1 MFKRIMHNLIT
12 KVIKYPK
19 IVIILTTLLSIL
31 VISGIGFIKSDD
43 DLKRLLPEDMPSIV
57 TFNQI
62 EDEFGN
68 FEFMYV
74 AIGNSGESIFKP
86 DLFNIAWNLSN
97 DIEQLDECDMVVSIS
112 TSTKMYLDDS
122 DSSIVVVDLVPKAN
136 LTQKEIDE
144 IKEYLDENNI
154 IKNRLVSKNND
165 YLNFLIR
172 PASSK
177 IGIYAALSDSVEQI
191 ASRYTN
197 NNGGDKYETHIGGQS
212 YFVGI
217 LPNIITNE
225 IKVLI
230 LSGFL
235 IMMLILLINL
245 KNIYA
250 VSFILITTILSLL
263 SMLGFMGW
271 IYHFTSSKAFYFT
284 LNNASMPILLLTI
297 ANSDGVHIISRFFKE
312 LRHSKNKIKALA
324 NTCKNVC
331 MPIILTSITTML
343 AFLSLLFSPI
353 EGMNGYAITIA
364 FGIFWACLLSLTFL
378 PALISLIKW
387 NPNSKS
393 ITKPSLIELAI
404 NKFSKFVKK
413 HPKRI
418 LSLGGSFVAIAVI
431 GLFFIKVEVNMV
443 EMFRKGTV
451 IRDSATFLDE
461 NMTGNLNVLIRAS
474 SKSGEDGLNS
484 PENLKDIEKLQIYL
498 DNIDGVTSTISI
510 TEVVKEMHKTIMD
523 GNPEYKTIPESRAKI
538 NNLFFLYYMNEDS
551 DLSSLINDDNSVAV
565 ITSLLKT
572 FPTTKM
578 DEYKHNIG
586 TFIDDEI
593 LNTND
598 YLEFE
603 ISGMMAFFSD
613 FIQLVIKSTAFSIA
627 ASIILIFI
635 ASSIFFKSWIFGILS
650 IITLFSAIVINYG
663 LMGIFGIELTHITIV
678 LSSIIIGVGVDFSI
692 HYISEY
698 RELKHNK
705 ANNKTIKTIEKVGH
719 PIILDACS
727 NMGFAALL
735 FSTIIPL
742 SAVGGLM
749 IFAMISCSIGAL
761 TILASSIEI
770 FKHKIH

>member
-1 MFKRIMHNLIT
+1 MFKRIIDNLIT

-19 IVIILTTLLSIL
+19 IIIILTTLLSIL

-112 TSTKMYLDDS
+112 TSTKMHFDES
-122 DSSIVVVDLVPKAN
+122 DSSMVVVDLVPKAN

-144 IKEYLDENNI
+144 IKEYLNENNT
-154 IKNRLVSKNND
+154 IKGRLVSENND

-177 IGIYAALSDSVEQI
+177 IGTYAALSDSVEQI
-191 ASRYTN
+191 ASRYT
-197 NNGGDKYETHIGGQS
+197 NGGDKYETHIGGQS

-225 IKVLI
+225 IKILI

-250 VSFILITTILSLL
+250 VSSILITTILSLL

-271 IYHFTSSKAFYFT
+271 IYHFTSSKSFYFT

-297 ANSDGVHIISRFFKE
+297 ANSDAVHIISRFFKE
-312 LRHSKNKIKALA
+312 LRNSKNKIVAITD
-324 NTCKNVC
+324 TCRHIC
-331 MPIILTSITTML
+331 MPIVLTSITTML

-387 NPNSKS
+387 NPKSSS
-393 ITKPSLIELAI
+393 ITKPSLIELAV

-413 HPKRI
+413 YPKRI
-418 LSLGGSFVAIAVI
+418 LSLGGSLVAIAVI

-498 DNIDGVTSTISI
+498 DNIDEVTSTISI
-510 TEVVKEMHKTIMD
+510 TEVIKEMHKTIMD

-538 NNLFFLYYMNEDS
+538 DNLFFLYYMNEDS

-598 YLEFE
+598 DLEFE

-635 ASSIFFKSWIFGILS
+635 ASAIFFRSWIFGILS

-692 HYISEY
+692 HYIAEY

-719 PIILDACS
+719 PILLDACS

>member
-1 MFKRIMHNLIT
+1 MFKRIIDNLIT

-19 IVIILTTLLSIL
+19 IIIILTTLLSIL

-43 DLKRLLPEDMPSIV
+43 DLKRLLPQDMPSIV

-112 TSTKMYLDDS
+112 TSTKMHFDES
-122 DSSIVVVDLVPKAN
+122 DSSMVVVDLVSKAN

-144 IKEYLDENNI
+144 IKEYLNENNT
-154 IKNRLVSKNND
+154 IKGRLVSENDD

-177 IGIYAALSDSVEQI
+177 IGTYAALSDSVEQI

-197 NNGGDKYETHIGGQS
+197 GGDKYETHIGGQS
-212 YFVGI
+212 YFAGI

-225 IKVLI
+225 IKILI

-250 VSFILITTILSLL
+250 VSSILITTILSLL

-271 IYHFTSSKAFYFT
+271 IYYFTSSKSFYFT

-312 LRHSKNKIKALA
+312 LRHSKNKIKALT

-387 NPNSKS
+387 NPKSSS

-413 HPKRI
+413 YPKRI
-418 LSLGGSFVAIAVI
+418 LSLGGSLVAIAVI

-474 SKSGEDGLNS
+474 SKGGEDGLNS

-498 DNIDGVTSTISI
+498 DNIDEVTSTISI
-510 TEVVKEMHKTIMD
+510 TEVIKEMHKTIMD

-538 NNLFFLYYMNEDS
+538 DNLFFLYYMNEDS
-551 DLSSLINDDNSVAV
+551 DLSSLINDDNSVTV

-598 YLEFE
+598 DLEFE

-635 ASSIFFKSWIFGILS
+635 ASAIFFRSWIFGILS

-663 LMGIFGIELTHITIV
+663 LMGILGIELTHITIV

-719 PIILDACS
+719 PILLDACS

>member
-1 MFKRIMHNLIT
+1 MFKRIIDNLIT

-19 IVIILTTLLSIL
+19 IIIILTTLLSIL

-86 DLFNIAWNLSN
+86 DLLNVAWNLSN

-112 TSTKMYLDDS
+112 TSTKMYFDES
-122 DSSIVVVDLVPKAN
+122 DSSMLVVDLVPKTN

-144 IKEYLDENNI
+144 IKEYLNENNI
-154 IKNRLVSKNND
+154 IKDRLVSKNND

-172 PASSK
+172 PANSD
-177 IGIYAALSDSVEQI
+177 IGTYAALSDSVEQI
-191 ASRYTN
+191 ASRYT
-197 NNGGDKYETHIGGQS
+197 NGGDKYETHIGGQS

-225 IKVLI
+225 IKILI

-250 VSFILITTILSLL
+250 VSSILITTILSLL

-271 IYHFTSSKAFYFT
+271 IYYFTSSKSFYFT

-312 LRHSKNKIKALA
+312 LRHSKNKIKALT

-387 NPNSKS
+387 NPKSSS

-413 HPKRI
+413 YPKRI
-418 LSLGGSFVAIAVI
+418 LSLGGSLVAIAVI

-498 DNIDGVTSTISI
+498 DNIDEVTSTISI
-510 TEVVKEMHKTIMD
+510 TEVIKEMHKTIMD

-538 NNLFFLYYMNEDS
+538 DNLFFLYYMNEDS
-551 DLSSLINDDNSVAV
+551 DLSSLINDDNSVTV

-598 YLEFE
+598 DLEFE

-635 ASSIFFKSWIFGILS
+635 ASAIFFRSWIFGILS

-719 PIILDACS
+719 PILLDACS

-770 FKHKIH
+770 FKHKIY

>member
-1 MFKRIMHNLIT
+1 MFKKIINKLIT

-31 VISGIGFIKSDD
+31 LISGIGFIKSDD
-43 DLKRLLPEDMPSIV
+43 DLKRLLPQDMPSIV

-86 DLFNIAWNLSN
+86 DLLNVAWNLSN

-112 TSTKMYLDDS
+112 TSTKMHFDES
-122 DSSIVVVDLVPKAN
+122 DSSMVVVDLVSKAN

-144 IKEYLDENNI
+144 IKEYLNENNT
-154 IKNRLVSKNND
+154 IKGRLVSENDD

-177 IGIYAALSDSVEQI
+177 IGTYAALSDSVEQI
-191 ASRYTN
+191 ASRYT
-197 NNGGDKYETHIGGQS
+197 NGGDKYETHIGGQS

-225 IKVLI
+225 IKILI

-250 VSFILITTILSLL
+250 VSSILITTILSLL

-271 IYHFTSSKAFYFT
+271 IYYFTSSKAFYFT

-312 LRHSKNKIKALA
+312 LRHSKNKIKALT

-418 LSLGGSFVAIAVI
+418 LSLGGSLVAIAVI

-498 DNIDGVTSTISI
+498 DNIDEVTSTISI
-510 TEVVKEMHKTIMD
+510 TEVIKEMHKTIMD

-538 NNLFFLYYMNEDS
+538 DNLFFLYYMNEDS
-551 DLSSLINDDNSVAV
+551 DLSSLINDDNSVTV

-598 YLEFE
+598 DLEFE

-635 ASSIFFKSWIFGILS
+635 ASAIFFRSWIFGILS

-719 PIILDACS
+719 PILLDACS

-770 FKHKIH
+770 FKHKIY

>member
-1 MFKRIMHNLIT
+1 MFKRIIDNLIT

-112 TSTKMYLDDS
+112 TSTKMHFDES
-122 DSSIVVVDLVPKAN
+122 DSSMVVVDLVPKAN

-144 IKEYLDENNI
+144 IKEYLNENNT
-154 IKNRLVSKNND
+154 IKGRLVSENND

-172 PASSK
+172 PTSSK
-177 IGIYAALSDSVEQI
+177 IGTYAALSDSVEQI
-191 ASRYTN
+191 ASRYT
-197 NNGGDKYETHIGGQS
+197 NGGDKYETHIGGQS

-225 IKVLI
+225 IKILI

-250 VSFILITTILSLL
+250 VSSILITTILSLL

-271 IYHFTSSKAFYFT
+271 IYYFTSSKAFYFT

-312 LRHSKNKIKALA
+312 LRHSKNKIKALT

-387 NPNSKS
+387 NPKSSS

-413 HPKRI
+413 YPKRI
-418 LSLGGSFVAIAVI
+418 LSLGGSLVAIAVI

-498 DNIDGVTSTISI
+498 DNIDEVTSTISI
-510 TEVVKEMHKTIMD
+510 TEVIKEMHKTIMD

-538 NNLFFLYYMNEDS
+538 DNLFFLYYMNEDS

-598 YLEFE
+598 DLEFE

-635 ASSIFFKSWIFGILS
+635 ASAIFFRSWIFGILS

-719 PIILDACS
+719 PIVLDACS

>member
-1 MFKRIMHNLIT
+1 MFKKIIYNLIT
-12 KVIKYPK
+12 KVTKYPRV
-19 IVIILTTLLSIL
+19 VIILTTLLSIL
-31 VISGIGFIKSDD
+31 IISGIGFIKSDD
-43 DLKRLLPEDMPSIV
+43 DLKRLLPQDMPSIV

-112 TSTKMYLDDS
+112 TSTKMHFDES
-122 DSSIVVVDLVPKAN
+122 DSSMVVVDLVSKAN

-144 IKEYLDENNI
+144 IKEYLNENNT
-154 IKNRLVSKNND
+154 IKGRLVSENND

-172 PASSK
+172 PTSSE

-191 ASRYTN
+191 ASRYT
-197 NNGGDKYETHIGGQS
+197 NGGDKYETHIGGQS

-225 IKVLI
+225 IKILI

-250 VSFILITTILSLL
+250 VSSILITTILSLL

-271 IYHFTSSKAFYFT
+271 IYYFTSSKAFYFT

-312 LRHSKNKIKALA
+312 LRHSKNKIKALT

-387 NPNSKS
+387 NPKSSS

-413 HPKRI
+413 NPKRI
-418 LSLGGSFVAIAVI
+418 LSLGGSLVAIAVI

-498 DNIDGVTSTISI
+498 DNIDEVTSTISI
-510 TEVVKEMHKTIMD
+510 TEVIKEMHKTIMD

-538 NNLFFLYYMNEDS
+538 DNLFFLYYMNEDS

-578 DEYKHNIG
+578 DEYRHNIG

-593 LNTND
+593 LSTND
-598 YLEFE
+598 DLEFE

-635 ASSIFFKSWIFGILS
+635 ASAIFFRSWIFGILS

-719 PIILDACS
+719 PIVLDACS

-770 FKHKIH
+770 FKHKIY

>member
-1 MFKRIMHNLIT
+1 MFKRIIDNLIT

-19 IVIILTTLLSIL
+19 IIIILTTLLSIL

-112 TSTKMYLDDS
+112 TSTKMHFDES
-122 DSSIVVVDLVPKAN
+122 DSSMVVVDLVSKAN

-144 IKEYLDENNI
+144 IKEYLNENNT
-154 IKNRLVSKNND
+154 IKGRLVSENND

-177 IGIYAALSDSVEQI
+177 IGTYAALSDSVEQI
-191 ASRYTN
+191 ASRYT
-197 NNGGDKYETHIGGQS
+197 NGGDKYETHIGGQS

-225 IKVLI
+225 IKILI

-250 VSFILITTILSLL
+250 VLSILITTIFSLL

-312 LRHSKNKIKALA
+312 LRHSKNKIKALT

-378 PALISLIKW
+378 PAIISLIKW

-413 HPKRI
+413 NPKRI
-418 LSLGGSFVAIAVI
+418 LSLGGSLVAIAAI

-498 DNIDGVTSTISI
+498 DNIDEVTSTISI
-510 TEVVKEMHKTIMD
+510 TEVIKEMHKTIMD

-538 NNLFFLYYMNEDS
+538 DNLFFLYYMNEDS

-598 YLEFE
+598 DLEFE

-613 FIQLVIKSTAFSIA
+613 FIQLVVKSTAFSIA

-635 ASSIFFKSWIFGILS
+635 ASAIFFRSWIFGILS

-719 PIILDACS
+719 PIVLDACS

>member
-1 MFKRIMHNLIT
+1 MFKRIIDNLIT

-19 IVIILTTLLSIL
+19 IIIILTTLLSIL

-86 DLFNIAWNLSN
+86 DLLNVAWNLSN

-112 TSTKMYLDDS
+112 TSTKMYFDES
-122 DSSIVVVDLVPKAN
+122 DSSMLVVDLVPKAN

-144 IKEYLDENNI
+144 IKEYLNENNI
-154 IKNRLVSKNND
+154 IKDRLVSKNND

-172 PASSK
+172 PANSD
-177 IGIYAALSDSVEQI
+177 IGTYAALSDSVEQI
-191 ASRYTN
+191 ASRYT
-197 NNGGDKYETHIGGQS
+197 NGGDKYETHIGGQS

-225 IKVLI
+225 IKILI

-250 VSFILITTILSLL
+250 VSSILITTILSLL

-271 IYHFTSSKAFYFT
+271 IYYFTSSKSFYFT

-312 LRHSKNKIKALA
+312 LRHSKNKIKALT

-387 NPNSKS
+387 NPKSSS

-413 HPKRI
+413 YPKRI
-418 LSLGGSFVAIAVI
+418 LSLGGSLVAIAVI

-498 DNIDGVTSTISI
+498 DNIDEVTSTISI
-510 TEVVKEMHKTIMD
+510 TEVIKEMHKTIMD

-538 NNLFFLYYMNEDS
+538 DNLFFLYYMNEDS

-598 YLEFE
+598 DLEFE

-635 ASSIFFKSWIFGILS
+635 ASAIFFRSWIFGILS

-719 PIILDACS
+719 PILLDACS

>member
-1 MFKRIMHNLIT
+1 MFKKNIDKLIT

-31 VISGIGFIKSDD
+31 LISGIGFIKSDD
-43 DLKRLLPEDMPSIV
+43 DLKRLLPQDMPSIV

-112 TSTKMYLDDS
+112 TSTKMYFDES
-122 DSSIVVVDLVPKAN
+122 DSSMLVVDLVPKVN

-144 IKEYLDENNI
+144 IKEYLNENNT
-154 IKNRLVSKNND
+154 IKGRLVSENND

-177 IGIYAALSDSVEQI
+177 IGTYAALSDSVEQI
-191 ASRYTN
+191 ASRYT
-197 NNGGDKYETHIGGQS
+197 NGGDKYETHIGGQS

-225 IKVLI
+225 IKILI

-250 VSFILITTILSLL
+250 VSSILITTILSLL

-271 IYHFTSSKAFYFT
+271 IYYFTSSKAFYFT

-312 LRHSKNKIKALA
+312 LRHSKNKIKALT

-387 NPNSKS
+387 NPKSSS

-413 HPKRI
+413 YPKRI
-418 LSLGGSFVAIAVI
+418 LSLGGSLVVIAVI

-498 DNIDGVTSTISI
+498 DNIDEVTSTISI
-510 TEVVKEMHKTIMD
+510 TEVIKEMHKTIMD

-538 NNLFFLYYMNEDS
+538 DNLFFLYYMNEDS

-598 YLEFE
+598 DLEFE

-635 ASSIFFKSWIFGILS
+635 ASAIFFRSWIFGILS

-719 PIILDACS
+719 PIVLDACS

>member
-1 MFKRIMHNLIT
+1 MFKKIIYNLIT
-12 KVIKYPK
+12 KVTKYPRV
-19 IVIILTTLLSIL
+19 VIILTTLLSIL
-31 VISGIGFIKSDD
+31 IISGIGFIKSDD
-43 DLKRLLPEDMPSIV
+43 DLKRLLPQDMPSIV

-86 DLFNIAWNLSN
+86 DLLNVAWNLSN

-112 TSTKMYLDDS
+112 TSTKMYFDES
-122 DSSIVVVDLVPKAN
+122 DSSMLVVDLVPKAN

-144 IKEYLDENNI
+144 IKEYLNENNI
-154 IKNRLVSKNND
+154 IKDRLVSKNND

-172 PASSK
+172 PANSD
-177 IGIYAALSDSVEQI
+177 IGTYAALSDSVEQI
-191 ASRYTN
+191 ASRYT
-197 NNGGDKYETHIGGQS
+197 NGGDKYETHIGGQS

-225 IKVLI
+225 IKILI

-250 VSFILITTILSLL
+250 VSSILITTILSLL

-271 IYHFTSSKAFYFT
+271 IYYFTSSKAFYFT

-312 LRHSKNKIKALA
+312 LRHSKNKIKALT

-413 HPKRI
+413 NPKRI
-418 LSLGGSFVAIAVI
+418 LSLGGSLVAIAVI

-498 DNIDGVTSTISI
+498 DNIDEVTSTISI
-510 TEVVKEMHKTIMD
+510 TEVIKEMHKTIMD

-538 NNLFFLYYMNEDS
+538 DNLFFLYYMNEDS
-551 DLSSLINDDNSVAV
+551 DLSSLINDDNSVTV

-598 YLEFE
+598 DLEFE

-635 ASSIFFKSWIFGILS
+635 ASAIFFRSWIFGILS

-663 LMGIFGIELTHITIV
+663 LMGILGIELTHITIV

-719 PIILDACS
+719 PIVLDACS

-770 FKHKIH
+770 FKHKIY

>member
-1 MFKRIMHNLIT
+1 M
-12 KVIKYPK
+12 YA
-19 IVIILTTLLSIL
+19 
-31 VISGIGFIKSDD
+31 KS
-43 DLKRLLPEDMPSIV
+43 LNK
-57 TFNQI
+57 N
-62 EDEFGN
+62 
-68 FEFMYV
+68 
-74 AIGNSGESIFKP
+74 
-86 DLFNIAWNLSN
+86 
-97 DIEQLDECDMVVSIS
+97 
-112 TSTKMYLDDS
+112 DS
-122 DSSIVVVDLVPKAN
+122 DSL
-136 LTQKEIDE
+136 
-144 IKEYLDENNI
+144 
-154 IKNRLVSKNND
+154 R
-165 YLNFLIR
+165 
-172 PASSK
+172 
-177 IGIYAALSDSVEQI
+177 
-191 ASRYTN
+191 
-197 NNGGDKYETHIGGQS
+197 
-212 YFVGI
+212 
-217 LPNIITNE
+217 
-225 IKVLI
+225 
-230 LSGFL
+230 SGFL

-250 VSFILITTILSLL
+250 VLSILITTILSLL

-324 NTCKNVC
+324 DTCKNVC

-387 NPNSKS
+387 NPKSSS

-413 HPKRI
+413 YPKRI
-418 LSLGGSFVAIAVI
+418 LSLGGSLVAIAVI

-498 DNIDGVTSTISI
+498 DNIDEVTSTISI
-510 TEVVKEMHKTIMD
+510 TEVIKEMHKTIMD

-538 NNLFFLYYMNEDS
+538 DNLFFLYYMNEDS

-572 FPTTKM
+572 YPTTKM

-598 YLEFE
+598 DLEFE

-635 ASSIFFKSWIFGILS
+635 ASAIFFRSWIFGILS

-749 IFAMISCSIGAL
+749 IFAMISCCIGAL

>member
-1 MFKRIMHNLIT
+1 MFKKIIDNLIT

-112 TSTKMYLDDS
+112 TSTKMHFDES
-122 DSSIVVVDLVPKAN
+122 DSSMVVVDLVSKAN

-144 IKEYLDENNI
+144 IKEYLNENNT
-154 IKNRLVSKNND
+154 IKGRLVSENND

-172 PASSK
+172 PTSSK
-177 IGIYAALSDSVEQI
+177 IGTYAALSDSVEQI
-191 ASRYTN
+191 ASRYT
-197 NNGGDKYETHIGGQS
+197 NGGDKYETHIGGQS

-225 IKVLI
+225 IKILI

-250 VSFILITTILSLL
+250 VSSILITTILSLL

-271 IYHFTSSKAFYFT
+271 IYYFTSSKAFYFT

-312 LRHSKNKIKALA
+312 LRHSKNKIKALT

-387 NPNSKS
+387 NPKSSS

-418 LSLGGSFVAIAVI
+418 LSLGGSLVAIAVI

-498 DNIDGVTSTISI
+498 DNIDEVTSTISI
-510 TEVVKEMHKTIMD
+510 TEVIKEMHKTIMD

-538 NNLFFLYYMNEDS
+538 DNLFFLYYMNEDS

-598 YLEFE
+598 DLEFE

-635 ASSIFFKSWIFGILS
+635 ASAIFFRSWIFGILS

-719 PIILDACS
+719 PIVLDACS

>member
-1 MFKRIMHNLIT
+1 MFKKIIDKLIT

-31 VISGIGFIKSDD
+31 LISGIGFIKSDD
-43 DLKRLLPEDMPSIV
+43 DLKRLLPQDMPSIV

-86 DLFNIAWNLSN
+86 DLLNVAWNLSN

-112 TSTKMYLDDS
+112 TSTKMYFDES
-122 DSSIVVVDLVPKAN
+122 DSSMLVVDLVPKVN

-144 IKEYLDENNI
+144 IKEYLNENNI
-154 IKNRLVSKNND
+154 IKDRLVSKNND

-172 PASSK
+172 PANSD
-177 IGIYAALSDSVEQI
+177 IGTYAALSDSVEQI
-191 ASRYTN
+191 ASRYT
-197 NNGGDKYETHIGGQS
+197 NGGDKYETHIGGQS

-225 IKVLI
+225 IKILI

-250 VSFILITTILSLL
+250 VSSILITTILSLL

-271 IYHFTSSKAFYFT
+271 IYYFTSSKAFYFT

-312 LRHSKNKIKALA
+312 LRHSKNKIKALT

-413 HPKRI
+413 NPKRI
-418 LSLGGSFVAIAVI
+418 LSLGGSLVVIAVI

-498 DNIDGVTSTISI
+498 DNIDEVTSTISI
-510 TEVVKEMHKTIMD
+510 TEVIKEMHKTIMD

-538 NNLFFLYYMNEDS
+538 DNLFFLYYMNEDS

-578 DEYKHNIG
+578 DEYRHNIG

-593 LNTND
+593 LSTND
-598 YLEFE
+598 DLEFK

-635 ASSIFFKSWIFGILS
+635 ASAIFFRSWIFGILS

-719 PIILDACS
+719 PIVLDACS

-770 FKHKIH
+770 FKHKIY

>member
-1 MFKRIMHNLIT
+1 MFKKIINKLIT

-31 VISGIGFIKSDD
+31 LISGIGFIKSDD
-43 DLKRLLPEDMPSIV
+43 DLKRLLPQDMPSIV

-112 TSTKMYLDDS
+112 TSTKMHFDES
-122 DSSIVVVDLVPKAN
+122 DSSMVVVDLVSKAN

-144 IKEYLDENNI
+144 IKEYLNENNT
-154 IKNRLVSKNND
+154 IKGRLVSENDD

-177 IGIYAALSDSVEQI
+177 IGTYAALSDSVEQI
-191 ASRYTN
+191 ASRYT
-197 NNGGDKYETHIGGQS
+197 NGGDKYETHIGGQS

-225 IKVLI
+225 IKILI

-250 VSFILITTILSLL
+250 VSSILITTILSLL

-271 IYHFTSSKAFYFT
+271 IYYFTSSKAFYFT

-312 LRHSKNKIKALA
+312 LRHSKNKIKALT

-413 HPKRI
+413 YPKRI
-418 LSLGGSFVAIAVI
+418 LSLGGSLVAIAVI

-498 DNIDGVTSTISI
+498 DNIDEVTSTISI
-510 TEVVKEMHKTIMD
+510 TEVIKEMHKTIMD

-538 NNLFFLYYMNEDS
+538 DNLFFLYYMNEDS

-578 DEYKHNIG
+578 DEYRHNIG

-593 LNTND
+593 LSTND
-598 YLEFE
+598 DLEFE

-635 ASSIFFKSWIFGILS
+635 ASAIFFRSWIFGILS

-719 PIILDACS
+719 PILLDACS

>member
-1 MFKRIMHNLIT
+1 
-12 KVIKYPK
+12 
-19 IVIILTTLLSIL
+19 
-31 VISGIGFIKSDD
+31 
-43 DLKRLLPEDMPSIV
+43 
-57 TFNQI
+57 
-62 EDEFGN
+62 
-68 FEFMYV
+68 
-74 AIGNSGESIFKP
+74 
-86 DLFNIAWNLSN
+86 
-97 DIEQLDECDMVVSIS
+97 
-112 TSTKMYLDDS
+112 
-122 DSSIVVVDLVPKAN
+122 
-136 LTQKEIDE
+136 
-144 IKEYLDENNI
+144 
-154 IKNRLVSKNND
+154 
-165 YLNFLIR
+165 
-172 PASSK
+172 
-177 IGIYAALSDSVEQI
+177 
-191 ASRYTN
+191 
-197 NNGGDKYETHIGGQS
+197 
-212 YFVGI
+212 
-217 LPNIITNE
+217 
-225 IKVLI
+225 
-230 LSGFL
+230 
-235 IMMLILLINL
+235 
-245 KNIYA
+245 
-250 VSFILITTILSLL
+250 
-263 SMLGFMGW
+263 
-271 IYHFTSSKAFYFT
+271 
-284 LNNASMPILLLTI
+284 MPILLLTI

-312 LRHSKNKIKALA
+312 LRHSKNKIKALT

-387 NPNSKS
+387 NPKSSS
-393 ITKPSLIELAI
+393 ITKPSLIELAV

-413 HPKRI
+413 YPKRI
-418 LSLGGSFVAIAVI
+418 LSLGGSLVAIAVI

-498 DNIDGVTSTISI
+498 DNIDEVTSTISI
-510 TEVVKEMHKTIMD
+510 TEVIKEMHKTIMD

-538 NNLFFLYYMNEDS
+538 DNLFFLYYMNEDS

-598 YLEFE
+598 DLEFE

-635 ASSIFFKSWIFGILS
+635 ASAIFFRSWIFGILS

-692 HYISEY
+692 HYIAEY

-719 PIILDACS
+719 PILLDACS

>member
-1 MFKRIMHNLIT
+1 
-12 KVIKYPK
+12 
-19 IVIILTTLLSIL
+19 
-31 VISGIGFIKSDD
+31 
-43 DLKRLLPEDMPSIV
+43 
-57 TFNQI
+57 
-62 EDEFGN
+62 
-68 FEFMYV
+68 
-74 AIGNSGESIFKP
+74 
-86 DLFNIAWNLSN
+86 
-97 DIEQLDECDMVVSIS
+97 
-112 TSTKMYLDDS
+112 
-122 DSSIVVVDLVPKAN
+122 
-136 LTQKEIDE
+136 
-144 IKEYLDENNI
+144 
-154 IKNRLVSKNND
+154 
-165 YLNFLIR
+165 
-172 PASSK
+172 
-177 IGIYAALSDSVEQI
+177 
-191 ASRYTN
+191 
-197 NNGGDKYETHIGGQS
+197 
-212 YFVGI
+212 
-217 LPNIITNE
+217 
-225 IKVLI
+225 
-230 LSGFL
+230 
-235 IMMLILLINL
+235 MMLILLINL

-250 VSFILITTILSLL
+250 VLSILITTILSLL

-312 LRHSKNKIKALA
+312 LRHSKNKIKALT

-413 HPKRI
+413 NPKRI
-418 LSLGGSFVAIAVI
+418 LSLGGSFVAIAII

-498 DNIDGVTSTISI
+498 DNIDEVTSTISI
-510 TEVVKEMHKTIMD
+510 TEVIKEMHKTIMD

-586 TFIDDEI
+586 TFNDDEI

-598 YLEFE
+598 DLEFE

-613 FIQLVIKSTAFSIA
+613 FIQLVIRSTAFSIA

-635 ASSIFFKSWIFGILS
+635 ASAIFFRSWIFGILS

-663 LMGIFGIELTHITIV
+663 LMGIFGIKLTHITIV

>member
-1 MFKRIMHNLIT
+1 MFEKTIHSLIT
-12 KVIKYPK
+12 QVIKHPK

-31 VISGIGFIKSDD
+31 LISGIGFIKQDD
-43 DLKRLLPEDMPSIV
+43 DLKRLLPNDMPSIV
-57 TFNQI
+57 TFNEI

-68 FEFMYV
+68 FEFMYL
-74 AIGNSGESIFKP
+74 AIGNKGESVFNP
-86 DLFNIAWNLSN
+86 EVFNIAWNLSN
-97 DIEQLDECDMVVSIS
+97 NIEQLDECDEVVSIS
-112 TSTKMYLDDS
+112 NSTRLYFDNT
-122 DSSIVVVDLVPKAN
+122 DSSMVISDLVPKKN

-144 IKEYLDENNI
+144 IKKYLD
-154 IKNRLVSKNND
+154 KNDVVKDRLVSKNND

-172 PASSK
+172 PANSH
-177 IGIYAALSDSVEQI
+177 IYTALSDSVEQI
-191 ASRYTN
+191 VNRYVD
-197 NNGGDKYETHIGGQS
+197 NNGNDKYESHFGGQS
-212 YFVGI
+212 YFAGI
-217 LPNIITNE
+217 IPGIITNE
-225 IKVLI
+225 VKVLI

-235 IMMLILLINL
+235 IMMFILLINL

-250 VSFILITTILSLL
+250 VFLIVITTIFSLL

-271 IYHFTSSKAFYFT
+271 VYHITLSESFYFT

-312 LRHSKNKIKALA
+312 LRYSKDKIKAIT
-324 NTCKNVC
+324 NTCKHNC

-353 EGMNGYAITIA
+353 EGMNGYGITIA

-378 PALISLIKW
+378 PAITSLIEW

-393 ITKPSLIELAI
+393 ITKLSLMELGI

-413 HPKRI
+413 NPKRI
-418 LSLGGSFVAIAVI
+418 LSLGGSFVAIATI

-461 NMTGNLNVLIRAS
+461 NMTGNLNVLIKVH

-484 PENLKDIEKLQIYL
+484 PSNLKDLEKLQIYL
-498 DNIDGVTSTISI
+498 NNIDGVTSTISI

-523 GNPEYKTIPESRAKI
+523 GNLKYKTIPESRAKI
-538 NNLFFLYYMNEDS
+538 DNLFFLYFMNKDG
-551 DLSSLINDDNSVAV
+551 DLSALINDEHDTAV

-578 DEYKHNIG
+578 DEYRHDIKE
-586 TFIDDEI
+586 FIDNEI
-593 LNTND
+593 LSTND
-598 YLEFE
+598 DLEFE

-613 FIQLVIKSTAFSIA
+613 FIKLVIDSTAISIA

-635 ASSIFFKSWIFGILS
+635 VSSIFFKSWIYGILS
-650 IITLFSAIVINYG
+650 IITLFSAIVMNYG
-663 LMGIFGIELTHITIV
+663 FMGIFGIELTHITIV

-698 RELKHNK
+698 RSLRRNK
-705 ANNKTIKTIEKVGH
+705 TNNKTIKTIEKVGH

-749 IFAMISCSIGAL
+749 IFAMLACSIGTL

>member
-1 MFKRIMHNLIT
+1 MFKKIIDKLIT

-68 FEFMYV
+68 FEFMYL

-112 TSTKMYLDDS
+112 TSTKMHFDES
-122 DSSIVVVDLVPKAN
+122 DSSMLVVDLVPKAN

-144 IKEYLDENNI
+144 IKEYLNENNT
-154 IKNRLVSKNND
+154 IKGRLVSENND

-172 PASSK
+172 PTSSK
-177 IGIYAALSDSVEQI
+177 IGTYAALSDSVEQI
-191 ASRYTN
+191 ASRYT
-197 NNGGDKYETHIGGQS
+197 NGGDKYETHIGGQS

-225 IKVLI
+225 IKILI

-250 VSFILITTILSLL
+250 VSSILITTILSLL

-271 IYHFTSSKAFYFT
+271 IYYFTSSKAFYFT

-312 LRHSKNKIKALA
+312 LRHSKNKIKALT

-378 PALISLIKW
+378 PALISLMKW

-413 HPKRI
+413 YPKRI
-418 LSLGGSFVAIAVI
+418 LSLGGSLVAIAVI

-498 DNIDGVTSTISI
+498 DNIDEVTSTISI
-510 TEVVKEMHKTIMD
+510 TEVIKEMHKTIMD

-538 NNLFFLYYMNEDS
+538 DNLFFLYYMNEDS

-586 TFIDDEI
+586 AFIDDEI

-598 YLEFE
+598 DLEFE

-635 ASSIFFKSWIFGILS
+635 ASAIFFRSWIFGILS

-719 PIILDACS
+719 PIVLDACS

>member
-1 MFKRIMHNLIT
+1 MLEKIIHPLIT
-12 KVIKYPK
+12 KIIKYPK
-19 IVIILTTLLSIL
+19 IVIILTIFLSALL
-31 VISGIGFIKSDD
+31 ISGIGFIQQDE
-43 DLKRLLPEDMPSIV
+43 DLKRLLPNDMPSIV
-57 TFNQI
+57 TFNEI

-68 FEFMYV
+68 FEFMYL
-74 AIGNSGESIFKP
+74 AIGNSGESVFKP
-86 DLFNIAWNLSN
+86 EIFSIAWNLSN
-97 DIEQLDECDMVVSIS
+97 DIEQLDECDEVVSINN
-112 TSTKMYLDDS
+112 STKLYFDET
-122 DSSIVVVDLVPKAN
+122 DSSMVISDLVPKKN

-144 IKEYLDENNI
+144 IKRYLDENNVV
-154 IKNRLVSKNND
+154 KDRLVSKNND

-172 PASSK
+172 PANSH
-177 IGIYAALSDSVEQI
+177 IYAALSDSVKQI
-191 ASRYTN
+191 ANRYLDN
-197 NNGGDKYETHIGGQS
+197 DSNKYEAHFGGQS
-212 YFVGI
+212 YFAGI
-217 LPNIITNE
+217 IPGIITNE
-225 IKVLI
+225 VKVLI

-235 IMMLILLINL
+235 IMILILLINL

-250 VSFILITTILSLL
+250 VLLIVITTTLSLL

-271 IYHFTSSKAFYFT
+271 VYYFTSSKSFYFT

-312 LRHSKNKIKALA
+312 LRNSKNKIKSIT
-324 NTCKNVC
+324 NTCKHIC

-343 AFLSLLFSPI
+343 AFLSLLISPI
-353 EGMNGYAITIA
+353 EGMNGYGITIA

-378 PALISLIKW
+378 PAIISLIKW

-413 HPKRI
+413 YPKRI
-418 LSLGGSFVAIAVI
+418 LSLGGSLVAIAVI

-498 DNIDGVTSTISI
+498 DNIDEVTSTISI
-510 TEVVKEMHKTIMD
+510 TEVIKEMHKTIMD

-538 NNLFFLYYMNEDS
+538 DNLFFLYYMNEDS

-598 YLEFE
+598 DLEFE

-635 ASSIFFKSWIFGILS
+635 ASAIFFRSWIFGILS

-719 PIILDACS
+719 PIVLDACS

>member
-1 MFKRIMHNLIT
+1 MFKRIIDNLIT

-19 IVIILTTLLSIL
+19 IIIILTTLLSIL

-86 DLFNIAWNLSN
+86 DLFNIAWDLSN

-112 TSTKMYLDDS
+112 TSTKMHFDES
-122 DSSIVVVDLVPKAN
+122 DSSMVVVDLVSKAN

-144 IKEYLDENNI
+144 IKEYLNENNT
-154 IKNRLVSKNND
+154 IKGRLVSENND

-177 IGIYAALSDSVEQI
+177 IGTYAALSDSVEQI
-191 ASRYTN
+191 ASRYT
-197 NNGGDKYETHIGGQS
+197 NGGDKYETHIGGQS

-225 IKVLI
+225 IKILI

-250 VSFILITTILSLL
+250 VSSILITTILSLL

-271 IYHFTSSKAFYFT
+271 IYYFTSSKSFYFT

-312 LRHSKNKIKALA
+312 LRHSKNKIKALT

-387 NPNSKS
+387 NPKSSS

-413 HPKRI
+413 YPKRI
-418 LSLGGSFVAIAVI
+418 LSLGGSLVAIAVI

-498 DNIDGVTSTISI
+498 DNIDEVTSTISI
-510 TEVVKEMHKTIMD
+510 TEVIKEMHKTIMD
-523 GNPEYKTIPESRAKI
+523 GNLEYKTIPESRAKI
-538 NNLFFLYYMNEDS
+538 DNLFFLYYMNEDS

-598 YLEFE
+598 DLEFE

-635 ASSIFFKSWIFGILS
+635 ASAIFFRSWIFGILS

-719 PIILDACS
+719 PIVLDACS

-770 FKHKIH
+770 FKHKIY

>member
-1 MFKRIMHNLIT
+1 MFKKIIDNLIT

-112 TSTKMYLDDS
+112 TSTKMHFDES
-122 DSSIVVVDLVPKAN
+122 DSSMVVVDLVSKAN

-144 IKEYLDENNI
+144 IKEYLNENNT
-154 IKNRLVSKNND
+154 IKGRLVSENND

-172 PASSK
+172 PTSSK
-177 IGIYAALSDSVEQI
+177 IGTYAALSDSVEQI
-191 ASRYTN
+191 ASRYT
-197 NNGGDKYETHIGGQS
+197 NGGDKYETHIGGQS

-225 IKVLI
+225 IKILI

-250 VSFILITTILSLL
+250 VSSILITTILSLL

-271 IYHFTSSKAFYFT
+271 IYYFTSSKAFYFT

-312 LRHSKNKIKALA
+312 LRHSKNKIKALT

-387 NPNSKS
+387 NPKSSS

-413 HPKRI
+413 YPKRI
-418 LSLGGSFVAIAVI
+418 LSLGGSLVAIAVI

-498 DNIDGVTSTISI
+498 DNIDEVTSTISI
-510 TEVVKEMHKTIMD
+510 TEVIKEMHKTIMD

-538 NNLFFLYYMNEDS
+538 DNLFFLYYMNEDS

-598 YLEFE
+598 DLEFE

-635 ASSIFFKSWIFGILS
+635 ASAIFFRSWIFGILS

-719 PIILDACS
+719 PIVLDACS

>member
-1 MFKRIMHNLIT
+1 MFKKIIYNLIT
-12 KVIKYPK
+12 KVTKYPRV
-19 IVIILTTLLSIL
+19 VIILTTLLSIL
-31 VISGIGFIKSDD
+31 IISGIGFIKSDD
-43 DLKRLLPEDMPSIV
+43 DLKRLLPQDMPSIV

-74 AIGNSGESIFKP
+74 AIGNSGESIFKS

-112 TSTKMYLDDS
+112 TSTKMHFDES
-122 DSSIVVVDLVPKAN
+122 DSSMVVVDLVSKAN

-144 IKEYLDENNI
+144 IKEYLNENNT
-154 IKNRLVSKNND
+154 IKGRLVSENND

-177 IGIYAALSDSVEQI
+177 IGTYAALSDSVEQI
-191 ASRYTN
+191 ASRYT
-197 NNGGDKYETHIGGQS
+197 NGGDKYETHIGGQS

-225 IKVLI
+225 IKILI

-250 VSFILITTILSLL
+250 VSSILITTILSLL

-271 IYHFTSSKAFYFT
+271 IYYFTSSKSFYFT

-312 LRHSKNKIKALA
+312 LRHSKNKIKALT

-387 NPNSKS
+387 NPKSSS

-418 LSLGGSFVAIAVI
+418 LSLGGSLVAIAVI

-510 TEVVKEMHKTIMD
+510 TEVIKEMHKTIMD

-538 NNLFFLYYMNEDS
+538 DNLFFLYYMNEDS
-551 DLSSLINDDNSVAV
+551 DLSSLISDDNSVAV

-578 DEYKHNIG
+578 DEYRHNIR

-593 LNTND
+593 LSTND
-598 YLEFE
+598 DLEFE

-635 ASSIFFKSWIFGILS
+635 ASAIFFRSWIFGILS

-719 PIILDACS
+719 PIVLDACS

-770 FKHKIH
+770 FKHKIY

>member
-1 MFKRIMHNLIT
+1 MFKKIIDKLIT

-31 VISGIGFIKSDD
+31 LISGIGFIKSDD
-43 DLKRLLPEDMPSIV
+43 DLKRLLPQDMPSIV

-86 DLFNIAWNLSN
+86 DLLNVAWNLSN

-112 TSTKMYLDDS
+112 TSTKMYFDES
-122 DSSIVVVDLVPKAN
+122 DSSMLVVDLVPKAN

-144 IKEYLDENNI
+144 IKEYLNENNI
-154 IKNRLVSKNND
+154 IKDRLVSKNND

-172 PASSK
+172 PANSD
-177 IGIYAALSDSVEQI
+177 IGTYAALSDSVEQI
-191 ASRYTN
+191 ASRYT
-197 NNGGDKYETHIGGQS
+197 NGGDKYETHIGGQS

-225 IKVLI
+225 IKILI

-250 VSFILITTILSLL
+250 VSSILITTILSLL

-271 IYHFTSSKAFYFT
+271 IYYFTSSKAFYFT

-312 LRHSKNKIKALA
+312 LRHSKNKIKALT

-413 HPKRI
+413 NPKRI
-418 LSLGGSFVAIAVI
+418 LSLGGSLVAIAVI

-498 DNIDGVTSTISI
+498 DNIDEVTSTISI
-510 TEVVKEMHKTIMD
+510 TEVIKEMHKTIMD

-538 NNLFFLYYMNEDS
+538 DNLFFLYYMNEDS

-578 DEYKHNIG
+578 DEYRHNIG

-593 LNTND
+593 LSTND
-598 YLEFE
+598 DLEFE

-635 ASSIFFKSWIFGILS
+635 ASAIFFRSWIFGILS

-719 PIILDACS
+719 PIVLDACS

-770 FKHKIH
+770 FKHKIY

>member
-1 MFKRIMHNLIT
+1 MFKRIIDNLIT

-19 IVIILTTLLSIL
+19 IIIILTTLLSIL

-112 TSTKMYLDDS
+112 TSTKMHFDES
-122 DSSIVVVDLVPKAN
+122 DSSMVVVDLVSKAN

-144 IKEYLDENNI
+144 IKEYLNENNT
-154 IKNRLVSKNND
+154 IKGRLVSENND

-177 IGIYAALSDSVEQI
+177 IGTYAALSDSVEQI
-191 ASRYTN
+191 ASRYT
-197 NNGGDKYETHIGGQS
+197 NGGDKYETHIGGQS

-225 IKVLI
+225 IKILI

-250 VSFILITTILSLL
+250 VSSILITTILSLL

-271 IYHFTSSKAFYFT
+271 IYYFTSSKSFYFT

-312 LRHSKNKIKALA
+312 LRHSKNKIKALT

-387 NPNSKS
+387 NPKSSS

-413 HPKRI
+413 YPKRI
-418 LSLGGSFVAIAVI
+418 LSLGGSLVAIAVI

-498 DNIDGVTSTISI
+498 DNIDEVTSTISI
-510 TEVVKEMHKTIMD
+510 TEVIKEMHKTIMD

-538 NNLFFLYYMNEDS
+538 DNLFFLYYMNEDS

-598 YLEFE
+598 DLEFE

-635 ASSIFFKSWIFGILS
+635 ASAIFFRSWIFGILS

-719 PIILDACS
+719 PILLDACS

>member
-1 MFKRIMHNLIT
+1 MFKRIIDNLIT

-19 IVIILTTLLSIL
+19 IIIILTTLLSIL

-112 TSTKMYLDDS
+112 TSTKMHFDES
-122 DSSIVVVDLVPKAN
+122 DSSMVVVDLVSKAN

-144 IKEYLDENNI
+144 IKEYLNENNT
-154 IKNRLVSKNND
+154 IKGRLVSENDD

-177 IGIYAALSDSVEQI
+177 IGTYAALSDSVEQI

-197 NNGGDKYETHIGGQS
+197 GGDKYETHIGGQS
-212 YFVGI
+212 YFAGI

-225 IKVLI
+225 IKILI

-250 VSFILITTILSLL
+250 VSSILITTILSLL

-271 IYHFTSSKAFYFT
+271 IYYFTSSKSFYFT

-312 LRHSKNKIKALA
+312 LRHSKNKIKALT

-387 NPNSKS
+387 NPKSSS

-413 HPKRI
+413 YPKRI
-418 LSLGGSFVAIAVI
+418 LSLGGSLVAIAVI

-474 SKSGEDGLNS
+474 SKGGEDGLNS

-498 DNIDGVTSTISI
+498 DNIDEVTSTISI
-510 TEVVKEMHKTIMD
+510 TEVIKEMHKTIMD

-538 NNLFFLYYMNEDS
+538 DNLFFLYYMNEDS
-551 DLSSLINDDNSVAV
+551 DLSSLINDDNSVTV

-598 YLEFE
+598 DLEFE

-635 ASSIFFKSWIFGILS
+635 ASAIFFRSWIFGILS

-663 LMGIFGIELTHITIV
+663 LMGILGIELTHITIV

-719 PIILDACS
+719 PILLDACS

>member
-1 MFKRIMHNLIT
+1 MFKRIIDNLIT

-19 IVIILTTLLSIL
+19 IIIILTTLLSIL

-86 DLFNIAWNLSN
+86 DLFNIAWDLSN

-112 TSTKMYLDDS
+112 TSTKMHFDES
-122 DSSIVVVDLVPKAN
+122 DSSMVVVDLVPKAN

-144 IKEYLDENNI
+144 IKEYLNENNT
-154 IKNRLVSKNND
+154 IKGRLVSENND

-172 PASSK
+172 PANSD
-177 IGIYAALSDSVEQI
+177 IGTYAALSDSVEQI
-191 ASRYTN
+191 ASRYT
-197 NNGGDKYETHIGGQS
+197 NGGDKYETHIGGQS

-225 IKVLI
+225 IKILI

-250 VSFILITTILSLL
+250 VSSILITTILSLL

-271 IYHFTSSKAFYFT
+271 IYYFTSSKAFYFT

-312 LRHSKNKIKALA
+312 LRHSKNKIKALT

-387 NPNSKS
+387 NPKSSS

-413 HPKRI
+413 YPKRI
-418 LSLGGSFVAIAVI
+418 LSLGGSLVAIAVI

-498 DNIDGVTSTISI
+498 DNIDEVTSTISI
-510 TEVVKEMHKTIMD
+510 TEVIKEMHKTIMD
-523 GNPEYKTIPESRAKI
+523 GNPEYKTIPKSRAKI
-538 NNLFFLYYMNEDS
+538 DNLFFLYYMNEDS
-551 DLSSLINDDNSVAV
+551 DLSSLINDDNSVSV

-598 YLEFE
+598 DLEFE

-635 ASSIFFKSWIFGILS
+635 ASAIFFRSWIFGILS

-663 LMGIFGIELTHITIV
+663 LMGILGIELTHITIV

-719 PIILDACS
+719 PILLDACS

>member
-1 MFKRIMHNLIT
+1 MFKRIIDNLIT

-19 IVIILTTLLSIL
+19 IIIILTTLLSIL

-86 DLFNIAWNLSN
+86 DLFNIAWDLSN

-112 TSTKMYLDDS
+112 TSTKMHFDES
-122 DSSIVVVDLVPKAN
+122 DSSMVVVDLVSKAN

-144 IKEYLDENNI
+144 IKEYLNENNT
-154 IKNRLVSKNND
+154 IKGRLVSENND

-177 IGIYAALSDSVEQI
+177 IGTYAALSDSVEQI
-191 ASRYTN
+191 ASRYT
-197 NNGGDKYETHIGGQS
+197 NGGDKYETHIGGQS

-225 IKVLI
+225 IKILI

-250 VSFILITTILSLL
+250 VSSILITTILSLL

-271 IYHFTSSKAFYFT
+271 IYYFTSSKSFYFT

-312 LRHSKNKIKALA
+312 LRHSKNKIKALT

-387 NPNSKS
+387 NPKSSS

-413 HPKRI
+413 YPKRI
-418 LSLGGSFVAIAVI
+418 LSLGGSLVAIAVI

-498 DNIDGVTSTISI
+498 DNIDEVTSTISI
-510 TEVVKEMHKTIMD
+510 TEVIKEMHKTIMD

-538 NNLFFLYYMNEDS
+538 DNLFFLYYMNEDS

-598 YLEFE
+598 DLEFE

-635 ASSIFFKSWIFGILS
+635 ASAIFFRSWIFGILS

-719 PIILDACS
+719 PILLDACS

-770 FKHKIH
+770 FKHKIY

>member
-1 MFKRIMHNLIT
+1 MFKKNIDKLIT

-31 VISGIGFIKSDD
+31 LISGIGFIKSDD
-43 DLKRLLPEDMPSIV
+43 DLKRLLPQDMPSIV

-86 DLFNIAWNLSN
+86 DLLNVAWNLSN

-112 TSTKMYLDDS
+112 TSTKMYFDES
-122 DSSIVVVDLVPKAN
+122 DSSMLVVDLVPKAN

-144 IKEYLDENNI
+144 IKEYLNENNI
-154 IKNRLVSKNND
+154 IKDRLVSKNND

-172 PASSK
+172 PANSD
-177 IGIYAALSDSVEQI
+177 IGTYAALSDSVEQI
-191 ASRYTN
+191 ASRYT
-197 NNGGDKYETHIGGQS
+197 NGGDKYETHIGGQS

-225 IKVLI
+225 IKILI

-250 VSFILITTILSLL
+250 VSSILITTILSLL

-271 IYHFTSSKAFYFT
+271 IYYFTSSKAFYFT

-312 LRHSKNKIKALA
+312 LRHSKNKIKALT

-413 HPKRI
+413 NPKRI
-418 LSLGGSFVAIAVI
+418 LSLGGSLVVIAVI

-498 DNIDGVTSTISI
+498 DNIDEVTSTISI
-510 TEVVKEMHKTIMD
+510 TEVIKEMHKTIMD

-538 NNLFFLYYMNEDS
+538 DNLFFLYYMNEDS

-578 DEYKHNIG
+578 DEYRHNIG

-593 LNTND
+593 LSTND
-598 YLEFE
+598 DLEFE

-635 ASSIFFKSWIFGILS
+635 ASAIFFRSWIFGILS

-719 PIILDACS
+719 PIVLDACS

-770 FKHKIH
+770 FKHKIY

>member
-1 MFKRIMHNLIT
+1 MFKRIIDNLIT

-112 TSTKMYLDDS
+112 TSTKMHFDES
-122 DSSIVVVDLVPKAN
+122 DSSMVVVDLVPKAN

-144 IKEYLDENNI
+144 IKEYLNENNT
-154 IKNRLVSKNND
+154 IKGRLVSENND

-172 PASSK
+172 PTSSK
-177 IGIYAALSDSVEQI
+177 IGTYAALSDSVEQI
-191 ASRYTN
+191 ASRYT
-197 NNGGDKYETHIGGQS
+197 NGGDKYETHIGGQS

-225 IKVLI
+225 IKILI

-250 VSFILITTILSLL
+250 VSSILITTILSLL

-271 IYHFTSSKAFYFT
+271 IYYFTSSKAFYFT

-312 LRHSKNKIKALA
+312 LRHSKNKIKALT

-387 NPNSKS
+387 NSKSSS

-413 HPKRI
+413 YPKRI
-418 LSLGGSFVAIAVI
+418 LSLGGSLVAIAVI

-498 DNIDGVTSTISI
+498 DNIDEVTSTISI
-510 TEVVKEMHKTIMD
+510 TEVIKEMHKTIMD

-538 NNLFFLYYMNEDS
+538 DNLFFLYYMNEDS

-598 YLEFE
+598 DLEFE

-635 ASSIFFKSWIFGILS
+635 ASAIFFRSWIFGILS

-719 PIILDACS
+719 PIVLDACS